1 MTFLAPLFWAL
12 SALALPIIIFYL
24 VRERPRRRV
33 VSNLLFWPQDQ
44 TVLSESARW
53 RKLRRWFS
61 LFLQLV
67 FLLLLIAALTRP
79 IWPWGSGQINPTVIV
94 LDASASMRAQD
105 GNASRFVAAVG
116 DAERFAKSLGSGQ
129 EVSVVLANSS
139 PQVLTGWTDSRH
151 QLAEAFSKAQPET
164 AAISPRQALTL
175 AKNLAASRSAKVVF
189 FTDGVWD
196 GPLEEGVLDGVS
208 IHPVGSES
216 TNAGLSRLSARRS
229 PALPG
234 EVTVF
239 AEVRNSGNGGG
250 GKISLFRNERLLDAR
265 EIAVT
270 PGQPWRKEW
279 ILQEQGT
286 LNLSAK
292 IEGFGGDALAFD
304 DSFNLAIEPLIRI
317 EAVLVSPPDRYLEA
331 ALAAIPALDVQRL
344 WPPDTLKYGDALK
357 LWIFQGAIPPPDFQ
371 ALGLVMILPEQ
382 SGFFGE
388 RVGEMSEPWITE
400 VNQNHDLTRAVSL
413 DRVTVG
419 RAVEFQPIE
428 GATSFVGSAGRPLIF
443 GRWEA
448 DSHWLVVAMDPA
460 KSDLVMRAAFP
471 ILISNVVQTLR
482 RDSQEFVMAKGA
494 SPALTNLKSNLP
506 ETTEPPAI
514 QTLSARII
522 PVRPLWWWLLVVAL
536 LWVFV
541 EWWTYHRRITE

>member
-24 VRERPRRRV
+24 VRERPRRRM

-79 IWPWGSGQINPTVIV
+79 IWPWGSGQINPAVIV

-105 GNASRFVAAVG
+105 GNASRFVSAVG

-164 AAISPRQALTL
+164 AANSPRQALTL

-250 GKISLFRNERLLDAR
+250 GKISLFGNERLLDAR

-304 DSFNLAIEPLIRI
+304 DSFNLAIEPLTRI

-514 QTLSARII
+514 QTLSARIL

-536 LWVFV
+536 IWVFV

>member
-79 IWPWGSGQINPTVIV
+79 IWPWGSGQINPAVIV

-105 GNASRFVAAVG
+105 GNASRFVSAVG

-129 EVSVVLANSS
+129 EVSVVLANST

-164 AAISPRQALTL
+164 AASSPRQALTL
-175 AKNLAASRSAKVVF
+175 AKNLAASRTAKVVF

-250 GKISLFRNERLLDAR
+250 GKISLFGNERLLDAR

-292 IEGFGGDALAFD
+292 IEGFGGDSLAFD
-304 DSFNLAIEPLIRI
+304 DSFNLAIEPLTRI

-344 WPPDTLKYGDALK
+344 WPPDTLKYGDASK

-514 QTLSARII
+514 QTLSARIL

-536 LWVFV
+536 IWVFV

>member
-24 VRERPRRRV
+24 VRERPRRRM

-79 IWPWGSGQINPTVIV
+79 IWPWGSGQINPAVIV

-105 GNASRFVAAVG
+105 GNASRFVSAVG

-129 EVSVVLANSS
+129 EVSVVLANST

-250 GKISLFRNERLLDAR
+250 GKISLFGNERLLDAR

-304 DSFNLAIEPLIRI
+304 DSFNLAIEPLTRI

-494 SPALTNLKSNLP
+494 SPALTHLKSNLP
-506 ETTEPPAI
+506 ETTELPAI
-514 QTLSARII
+514 QTLSARIL

-536 LWVFV
+536 IWVFV

>member
-79 IWPWGSGQINPTVIV
+79 IWPWGSGQINPAVIV

-129 EVSVVLANSS
+129 EVSVVLANST
-139 PQVLTGWTDSRH
+139 PQVLTGWTDSRN

-164 AAISPRQALTL
+164 AASSPRQALTL

-250 GKISLFRNERLLDAR
+250 GKISLFGNERLLDAR

-304 DSFNLAIEPLIRI
+304 DSFNLAIEPLTRI

-344 WPPDTLKYGDALK
+344 WPPDTLKYGDASK

-371 ALGLVMILPEQ
+371 TLGLVMILPEQ

-514 QTLSARII
+514 QTLSARIL

>member
-79 IWPWGSGQINPTVIV
+79 IWPWGSGQINPAVIV

-164 AAISPRQALTL
+164 AASSPRQALTL
-175 AKNLAASRSAKVVF
+175 AKNLAASRTAKVVF

-250 GKISLFRNERLLDAR
+250 GKISLFGNERLLDAR

-292 IEGFGGDALAFD
+292 IEGFGGDSLAFD
-304 DSFNLAIEPLIRI
+304 DSFNLAIEPLTRI

-514 QTLSARII
+514 QTLSARIL

>member
-79 IWPWGSGQINPTVIV
+79 IWPWGSGQINPAVIV

-105 GNASRFVAAVG
+105 GNASRFVSAVG

-139 PQVLTGWTDSRH
+139 AQVLTGWTDSRN
-151 QLAEAFSKAQPET
+151 QLAAAFSKAQPET
-164 AAISPRQALTL
+164 AASSPRQALTL

-196 GPLEEGVLDGVS
+196 GPLQEGVLDGVS

-239 AEVRNSGNGGG
+239 AEIRNTGNGRG
-250 GKISLFRNERLLDAR
+250 GKISLFGNERLLDAR

-304 DSFNLAIEPLIRI
+304 DSFNLAIEPLTRI

-344 WPPDTLKYGDALK
+344 WPPDTLKYGDASK

-514 QTLSARII
+514 QTLSARIL

-536 LWVFV
+536 IWVFV

>member
-79 IWPWGSGQINPTVIV
+79 IWPWGSGQINPAVIV

-116 DAERFAKSLGSGQ
+116 DAERFAKSLGSGH
-129 EVSVVLANSS
+129 EVSVVLANST
-139 PQVLTGWTDSRH
+139 PQVLTGWTDSRN

-164 AAISPRQALTL
+164 AASSPRQALTL

-250 GKISLFRNERLLDAR
+250 GKISLFGNERLLDAR

-279 ILQEQGT
+279 ILREQGT

-304 DSFNLAIEPLIRI
+304 DSFNLAIEPLTRI
-317 EAVLVSPPDRYLEA
+317 ETVLVSPPDRYLEA

-371 ALGLVMILPEQ
+371 ALGLVMILPEH

-514 QTLSARII
+514 QTLSARIL

>member
-79 IWPWGSGQINPTVIV
+79 IWPWGSGQINPAVIV

-164 AAISPRQALTL
+164 AASSPRQALTL
-175 AKNLAASRSAKVVF
+175 AKNLAASRTAKVVF

-292 IEGFGGDALAFD
+292 IEGFGGDSLAFD
-304 DSFNLAIEPLIRI
+304 DSFNLAIEPLTRI

-514 QTLSARII
+514 QTLSARIL

-536 LWVFV
+536 IWVFV